1 MEREN
6 AAVPKD
12 TMSAKNRARQ
22 EKVEAYKR
30 EQARKKKSGRIWIVS
45 LSALAILAIG
55 GIVAVTVIGNQQIVE
70 ARNIDGLQTFEND
83 ADHVTGAVEYPQTPP
98 AGGPHNAVWMNCGV
112 YDQPVPNENA
122 VHDLEHGAVWAT
134 YDPALPQAEV
144 DALIAALPDT
154 YTVVSP
160 YEGLES
166 PIVLSA
172 WDAQVA
178 LDSPEDPRIDA
189 FVERFWQAST
199 APEPG
204 APCTGGIDAPGK
216 Q

>member
-1 MEREN
+1 
-6 AAVPKD
+6 
-12 TMSAKNRARQ
+12 MSAKNRARQ
-22 EKVEAYKR
+22 EKLEAYRR
-30 EQARKKKSGRIWIVS
+30 EQEKRKRSGRIWIWS
-45 LSALAILAIG
+45 LSALGVLAVG
-55 GIVAVTVIGNQQIVE
+55 AIVAVTVFGNQQIVE
-70 ARNIDGLQTFEND
+70 ARQIEGLQTFEND
-83 ADHVTGAVEYPQTPP
+83 ATHVAGTVDYEQTPP

-112 YDQPVPNENA
+112 YNEPVPNENA

-134 YDPALPQAEV
+134 YDPSLPQSEV
-144 DALIAALPDT
+144 DALIAAMPDT
-154 YTVVSP
+154 YAVVSP

-178 LDSPEDPRIDA
+178 IDSPEDPRIDA
-189 FVERFWQAST
+189 FIERFWQSST

>member
-1 MEREN
+1 
-6 AAVPKD
+6 
-12 TMSAKNRARQ
+12 MSAKNRARQ
-22 EKVEAYKR
+22 EKLEAYKR
-30 EQARKKKSGRIWIVS
+30 EQDRRKRGSRIWIWS
-45 LSALAILAIG
+45 LSALAVLAVG
-55 GIVAVTVIGNQQIVE
+55 GIVAVTVFGNQQIVE
-70 ARNIDGLQTFEND
+70 AREIDGLQTFDND
-83 ADHVTGAVEYPQTPP
+83 ATHVAGAVDYPQTPP

-134 YDPALPQAEV
+134 YDPELPQSEV
-144 DALIAALPDT
+144 DALIAAMPDT
-154 YTVVSP
+154 YSVVSP

-178 LDSPEDPRIDA
+178 IDSPEDPRIDA
-189 FVERFWQAST
+189 FVERFWQSSS

>member
-1 MEREN
+1 
-6 AAVPKD
+6 
-12 TMSAKNRARQ
+12 MSAKNRARQ
-22 EKVEAYKR
+22 EKLEAYKR
-30 EQARKKKSGRIWIVS
+30 EQDRRTRSSRIWIWS
-45 LSALAILAIG
+45 LSALAVLAVG
-55 GIVAVTVIGNQQIVE
+55 AIVAVTVFGNQQIVE
-70 ARNIDGLQTFEND
+70 ARQIDGLQTFEND
-83 ADHVTGAVEYPQTPP
+83 ATHVAGAVEYPQTPP

-134 YDPALPQAEV
+134 YDPSLPQSEV
-144 DALIAALPDT
+144 DALIAAMPET
-154 YTVVSP
+154 YSVVSP
-160 YEGLES
+160 YEGLTS

-178 LDSPEDPRIDA
+178 IDSPDDPRLAA
-189 FVERFWQAST
+189 FVERFWQSSS

>member
-1 MEREN
+1 M
-6 AAVPKD
+6 PKD

-22 EKVEAYKR
+22 DKVEAYKR
-30 EQARKKKSGRIWIVS
+30 EQAKRKRSGRIWIWS
-45 LSALAILAIG
+45 LSALAVVAIG
-55 GIVAVTVIGNQQIVE
+55 GIVAVTVFGNQQIVE
-70 ARNIDGLQTFEND
+70 ARQIDGLQTFEND
-83 ADHVTGAVEYPQTPP
+83 ATHVAGTVDYAQTPP

-112 YDQPVPNENA
+112 YDEPVPNENA

-134 YDPALPQAEV
+134 YDPSLPQSEV
-144 DALIAALPDT
+144 DALIAAMPDT
-154 YTVVSP
+154 YAVVSP

-178 LDSPEDPRIDA
+178 IDSPEDPRIDA
-189 FVERFWQAST
+189 FIERFWQAST

>member
-1 MEREN
+1 
-6 AAVPKD
+6 
-12 TMSAKNRARQ
+12 MSAKNRARQ
-22 EKVEAYKR
+22 EKLEAYRR
-30 EQARKKKSGRIWIVS
+30 EQEKRKRSGRIWIWS
-45 LSALAILAIG
+45 LSALAVVAIG
-55 GIVAVTVIGNQQIVE
+55 GIVAVTVFGNQQLVE
-70 ARNIDGLQTFEND
+70 ARQIDGLQTFEND
-83 ADHVTGAVEYPQTPP
+83 ATHVAGAVDYPQTPP

-112 YDQPVPNENA
+112 YSEPVPNENA

-134 YDPALPQAEV
+134 YDPSLPQSEV
-144 DALIAALPDT
+144 DALIEAMPDT
-154 YTVVSP
+154 YAVVSP
-160 YEGLES
+160 YEGLDS

-178 LDSPEDPRIDA
+178 IDSPEDPRIDA
-189 FVERFWQAST
+189 FIERFWQAST

>member
-1 MEREN
+1 M
-6 AAVPKD
+6 PKD

-22 EKVEAYKR
+22 EKLEAYRR
-30 EQARKKKSGRIWIVS
+30 EQEKRKRSGRIWIWS
-45 LSALAILAIG
+45 LSALAVIAVG
-55 GIVAVTVIGNQQIVE
+55 AIVAVTVIGNQQIVE
-70 ARNIDGLQTFEND
+70 ARQIDGLQTFEND
-83 ADHVTGAVEYPQTPP
+83 ATHVAGAVDYPQTPP
-98 AGGPHNAVWMNCGV
+98 AGGPHNSVWMNCGV

-134 YDPALPQAEV
+134 YDPSLPQSEV
-144 DALIAALPDT
+144 DALIAAMPDT
-154 YTVVSP
+154 YAVVSP
-160 YEGLES
+160 YEGLDS

-178 LDSPEDPRIDA
+178 IDSPDDPRIDA

>member
-1 MEREN
+1 
-6 AAVPKD
+6 
-12 TMSAKNRARQ
+12 MSAKNRARQ
-22 EKVEAYKR
+22 EKLEAYRR
-30 EQARKKKSGRIWIVS
+30 EQEKRKRSGRIWIWS
-45 LSALAILAIG
+45 LSALGVLAVG
-55 GIVAVTVIGNQQIVE
+55 AIVAVTVFGNQQIVE
-70 ARNIDGLQTFEND
+70 ARQIDGLQTFEND
-83 ADHVTGAVEYPQTPP
+83 ATHVAGTVDYPQTPP
-98 AGGPHNAVWMNCGV
+98 AGGPHNSVWMNCGV

-134 YDPALPQAEV
+134 YDPSLPQAEV
-144 DALIAALPDT
+144 DALIAAMPDT
-154 YTVVSP
+154 YAVVSP

-178 LDSPEDPRIDA
+178 IDSPDDPRIDA
-189 FVERFWQAST
+189 FIERFWQSST

>member
-1 MEREN
+1 M
-6 AAVPKD
+6 PKD
-12 TMSAKNRARQ
+12 TLSAKNRARQ
-22 EKVEAYKR
+22 EKLETYKR
-30 EQARKKKSGRIWIVS
+30 EQDRRKRGSRIWIWS
-45 LSALAILAIG
+45 LSALAVLAVG
-55 GIVAVTVIGNQQIVE
+55 GIVAVTVFGNQQIVE
-70 ARNIDGLQTFEND
+70 ARQIDGLQTFDND
-83 ADHVTGAVEYPQTPP
+83 ATHVAGAVDYPQTPP

-112 YDQPVPNENA
+112 YDKPVPNENA

-134 YDPALPQAEV
+134 YDPALPQSEV
-144 DALIAALPDT
+144 DALIAAMPDT
-154 YTVVSP
+154 YSVVSP

-178 LDSPEDPRIDA
+178 IDSPEDPRIDA
-189 FVERFWQAST
+189 FVERFWQSSS

>member
-1 MEREN
+1 M
-6 AAVPKD
+6 PKD

-22 EKVEAYKR
+22 DKVEAYKR
-30 EQARKKKSGRIWIVS
+30 EQAKRKRSGRIWIWS
-45 LSALAILAIG
+45 LSALAVVAIG
-55 GIVAVTVIGNQQIVE
+55 GIVAVTVLGNQQIVE
-70 ARNIDGLQTFEND
+70 ARQIDGLQTFEND
-83 ADHVTGAVEYPQTPP
+83 ATHVAGTVDYEQTPP

-112 YDQPVPNENA
+112 YNEPVPNENA

-134 YDPALPQAEV
+134 YDPSLPQSEV
-144 DALIAALPDT
+144 DALIAAMPET
-154 YTVVSP
+154 YAVVSP
-160 YEGLES
+160 YEGLDS

-178 LDSPEDPRIDA
+178 IDSPEDPRIDA
-189 FVERFWQAST
+189 FIERFWQSST

>member
-1 MEREN
+1 
-6 AAVPKD
+6 
-12 TMSAKNRARQ
+12 MSAKNRARQ
-22 EKVEAYKR
+22 EKLEAYKR
-30 EQARKKKSGRIWIVS
+30 EQDRRKRGSRIWIWS
-45 LSALAILAIG
+45 LSALAVLAVG
-55 GIVAVTVIGNQQIVE
+55 GIVAVTVFGNQQIVE
-70 ARNIDGLQTFEND
+70 AREIDGLQTFDND
-83 ADHVTGAVEYPQTPP
+83 ATHVAGAVDYPQTPP

-112 YDQPVPNENA
+112 YDEPVPNENA

-134 YDPALPQAEV
+134 YDPELPQSEV
-144 DALIAALPDT
+144 DALIAAMPDT
-154 YTVVSP
+154 YSVVSP

-178 LDSPEDPRIDA
+178 IDSPEDPRIDA
-189 FVERFWQAST
+189 FVERFWQSSS

>member
-1 MEREN
+1 
-6 AAVPKD
+6 
-12 TMSAKNRARQ
+12 MSAKNRARQ
-22 EKVEAYKR
+22 EKLEAYRR
-30 EQARKKKSGRIWIVS
+30 EQEKRKRSGRIWIWS
-45 LSALAILAIG
+45 LSALAVLAIG
-55 GIVAVTVIGNQQIVE
+55 GIIAVTVVGNRQLVE
-70 ARNIDGLQTFEND
+70 ARQIDGLQTFENE
-83 ADHVTGAVEYPQTPP
+83 ATHVAGTVDYPQTPP
-98 AGGPHNAVWMNCGV
+98 AGGPHNSVWMNCGV

-134 YDPALPQAEV
+134 YDPSLPQSEV
-144 DALIAALPDT
+144 DALIEAMPDT
-154 YTVVSP
+154 YSVVSP
-160 YEGLES
+160 YEGMDS

-178 LDSPEDPRIDA
+178 IDSPDDPRLDA

>member
-1 MEREN
+1 
-6 AAVPKD
+6 
-12 TMSAKNRARQ
+12 MSAKNRARQ
-22 EKVEAYKR
+22 EKLEAYRR
-30 EQARKKKSGRIWIVS
+30 EQEKRKRSGRIWIWS
-45 LSALAILAIG
+45 LSALAVLAVG
-55 GIVAVTVIGNQQIVE
+55 AIVAVTVIGNQQIVE
-70 ARNIDGLQTFEND
+70 ARQIDGLQTFEND
-83 ADHVTGAVEYPQTPP
+83 ATHVAGTVDYEQTPP
-98 AGGPHNAVWMNCGV
+98 AGGPHNSVWMNCGV

-134 YDPALPQAEV
+134 YDPSLPQSEV
-144 DALIAALPDT
+144 DALIEAMPDT
-154 YTVVSP
+154 YAVVSP

-178 LDSPEDPRIDA
+178 IDSPDDPRIDA

>member
-1 MEREN
+1 
-6 AAVPKD
+6 
-12 TMSAKNRARQ
+12 MSAKNRARQ
-22 EKVEAYKR
+22 DKVEAYKR
-30 EQARKKKSGRIWIVS
+30 EQAKRKRSGRIWIWS
-45 LSALAILAIG
+45 LSALAVVAIG
-55 GIVAVTVIGNQQIVE
+55 GIVAVTVFGNQQIVE
-70 ARNIDGLQTFEND
+70 ARQIDGLQTFEND
-83 ADHVTGAVEYPQTPP
+83 ATHVAGTVDYEQTPP

-112 YDQPVPNENA
+112 YDEPVPNENA

-134 YDPALPQAEV
+134 YDPSLPQSEV
-144 DALIAALPDT
+144 DALIAAMPDT
-154 YTVVSP
+154 YAVVSP
-160 YEGLES
+160 YEGLDS

-178 LDSPEDPRIDA
+178 IDSPEDPRIDA
-189 FVERFWQAST
+189 FIERFWQSST

>member
-1 MEREN
+1 
-6 AAVPKD
+6 
-12 TMSAKNRARQ
+12 MSAKNRARQ
-22 EKVEAYKR
+22 DKVEAYKR
-30 EQARKKKSGRIWIVS
+30 EQAKRKRSGRIWIWS
-45 LSALAILAIG
+45 LSALAVVAIG
-55 GIVAVTVIGNQQIVE
+55 GIVAVTVLGNQQIVE
-70 ARNIDGLQTFEND
+70 ARQIDGLQTFEND
-83 ADHVTGAVEYPQTPP
+83 ATHVAGTVDYEQTPP

-112 YDQPVPNENA
+112 YNEPVPNENA

-134 YDPALPQAEV
+134 YDPSLPQSEV
-144 DALIAALPDT
+144 DALIAAMPET
-154 YTVVSP
+154 YAVVSP
-160 YEGLES
+160 YEGLDS

-178 LDSPEDPRIDA
+178 IDSPEDPRIDA
-189 FVERFWQAST
+189 FIERFWQSST

>member
-1 MEREN
+1 
-6 AAVPKD
+6 
-12 TMSAKNRARQ
+12 MSAKNRARQ
-22 EKVEAYKR
+22 EKLESYKR
-30 EQARKKKSGRIWIVS
+30 EQARRKRNSRIWIGT
-45 LSALAILAIG
+45 LSALAVLAVG
-55 GIVAVTVIGNQQIVE
+55 GIIAVTVFGNQQIVQ
-70 ARNIDGLQTFEND
+70 ARQIDGLQTFEND
-83 ADHVTGAVEYPQTPP
+83 ATHVTGSVDYAQTPP

-134 YDPALPQAEV
+134 YDPSLPTSDV
-144 DALIAALPDT
+144 DALIAALPST
-154 YTVVSP
+154 YSVVSP
-160 YEGLES
+160 YEGLKS

-178 LDSPEDPRIDA
+178 IDSPDDPRLKA
-189 FVERFWQAST
+189 FVERFWQSSS

-204 APCTGGIDAPGK
+204 APCTGGLDAPGK

>member
-1 MEREN
+1 M
-6 AAVPKD
+6 PKD

-22 EKVEAYKR
+22 EKLEAYKR
-30 EQARKKKSGRIWIVS
+30 EQDRRKRGARIWIWS
-45 LSALAILAIG
+45 LSALAVLAVG
-55 GIVAVTVIGNQQIVE
+55 GIVAVTVFGNQQIVE
-70 ARNIDGLQTFEND
+70 AREIDGLQTFDND
-83 ADHVTGAVEYPQTPP
+83 ATHVAGAVDYPQTPP

-112 YDQPVPNENA
+112 YDEPVPNENA

-134 YDPALPQAEV
+134 YDPELPQSEV
-144 DALIAALPDT
+144 DALIAAMPDT
-154 YTVVSP
+154 YSVVSP

-178 LDSPEDPRIDA
+178 IDSPEDPRIDA
-189 FVERFWQAST
+189 FVERFWQSSS

>member
-70 ARNIDGLQTFEND
+70 ARTIDGLQTFENE

-134 YDPALPQAEV
+134 YDPSLPQSEV
-144 DALIAALPDT
+144 DELIAALPDT

-160 YEGLES
+160 FEGLES

-178 LDSPEDPRIDA
+178 IDSPEDPRIDA

>member
-1 MEREN
+1 M
-6 AAVPKD
+6 PKD

-22 EKVEAYKR
+22 EKLEAYKR
-30 EQARKKKSGRIWIVS
+30 EQDRRKRGSRIWIWS
-45 LSALAILAIG
+45 LSALAVLAVG
-55 GIVAVTVIGNQQIVE
+55 GIVAVTVFGNQQIVE
-70 ARNIDGLQTFEND
+70 AREIDGLQTFDND
-83 ADHVTGAVEYPQTPP
+83 ATHVAGAVDYPQTPP

-134 YDPALPQAEV
+134 YDPELPQSEV
-144 DALIAALPDT
+144 DALIAAMPDT
-154 YTVVSP
+154 YSVVSP

-178 LDSPEDPRIDA
+178 IDSPEDPRIDA
-189 FVERFWQAST
+189 FVERFWQSSS

>member
-1 MEREN
+1 
-6 AAVPKD
+6 
-12 TMSAKNRARQ
+12 MSAKNRARQ
-22 EKVEAYKR
+22 EKLESYKR
-30 EQARKKKSGRIWIVS
+30 EQERRKRSGRIWIWS
-45 LSALAILAIG
+45 LSALAVLAVG
-55 GIVAVTVIGNQQIVE
+55 GIVAVTVLGNQQIVE
-70 ARNIDGLQTFEND
+70 ARQIDGLQTYDND
-83 ADHVTGAVEYPQTPP
+83 ATHVAGAVEYPQTPP

-134 YDPALPQAEV
+134 YDPSLPQSEV
-144 DALIAALPDT
+144 DELIAAMPDT
-154 YTVVSP
+154 YAVVSP
-160 YEGLES
+160 YEGLDS

-178 LDSPEDPRIDA
+178 IDSPADPRLDA
-189 FVERFWQAST
+189 FVERFWQSSS

>member
-1 MEREN
+1 MPR
-6 AAVPKD
+6 D

-22 EKVEAYKR
+22 AKLEAYKR
-30 EQARKKKSGRIWIVS
+30 EQERRKRGSRIWIWS
-45 LSALAILAIG
+45 LSALAVLAVG
-55 GIVAVTVIGNQQIVE
+55 GIVAVTVFGNQQIVE
-70 ARNIDGLQTFEND
+70 ARQIDGLQTFEND
-83 ADHVTGAVEYPQTPP
+83 ATHVAGTVDYPQSPP

-112 YDQPVPNENA
+112 YDQPVPEENA

-134 YDPALPQAEV
+134 YDPALPQSEV
-144 DALIAALPDT
+144 DALIEAMPDT
-154 YTVVSP
+154 YSVVSP

-172 WDAQVA
+172 WDAQVSI
-178 LDSPEDPRIDA
+178 DSPDDPRLDA
-189 FVERFWQAST
+189 FVERFWQSSS

>member
-1 MEREN
+1 
-6 AAVPKD
+6 
-12 TMSAKNRARQ
+12 MSAKNRARQ
-22 EKVEAYKR
+22 DKVEAYKR
-30 EQARKKKSGRIWIVS
+30 EQAKRKRSGRIWIWS
-45 LSALAILAIG
+45 LSALAVVAIG
-55 GIVAVTVIGNQQIVE
+55 GIVAVTVLGNQQIVE
-70 ARNIDGLQTFEND
+70 ARQIDGLQTFEND
-83 ADHVTGAVEYPQTPP
+83 ATHVAGPVEYEQTPP

-112 YDQPVPNENA
+112 YNEPVPNENA

-134 YDPALPQAEV
+134 YDPSLPQSEV
-144 DALIAALPDT
+144 DALIAAMPET
-154 YTVVSP
+154 YAVVSP

-178 LDSPEDPRIDA
+178 IDSPEDPRIDA
-189 FVERFWQAST
+189 FIERFWQAST

>member
-1 MEREN
+1 M
-6 AAVPKD
+6 PKD

-22 EKVEAYKR
+22 EKLEAYKR
-30 EQARKKKSGRIWIVS
+30 EQAKRKRSGRIWIWS
-45 LSALAILAIG
+45 LSALAVVAIG
-55 GIVAVTVIGNQQIVE
+55 GIVAVTVLGNQQIVE
-70 ARNIDGLQTFEND
+70 ARQIDGLQTFEND
-83 ADHVTGAVEYPQTPP
+83 ATHVAGAVEYEQTPP

-134 YDPALPQAEV
+134 YDPSLPQSEV
-144 DALIAALPDT
+144 DALIAAMPDT
-154 YTVVSP
+154 YSVVSP
-160 YEGLES
+160 YEGLDS

-178 LDSPEDPRIDA
+178 IDSPEDPRIDA
-189 FVERFWQAST
+189 FVERFWQSST

>member
-1 MEREN
+1 
-6 AAVPKD
+6 
-12 TMSAKNRARQ
+12 MSAKNRARQ

-70 ARNIDGLQTFEND
+70 ARNIDGLQTFENE

-134 YDPALPQAEV
+134 YDPSLPQSEV
-144 DALIAALPDT
+144 DSLIAALPDT

-178 LDSPEDPRIDA
+178 IDSPEDPRIDA

>member
-1 MEREN
+1 
-6 AAVPKD
+6 
-12 TMSAKNRARQ
+12 MSAKNRARQ
-22 EKVEAYKR
+22 DKVEAYKR
-30 EQARKKKSGRIWIVS
+30 EQAKRKRSGRIWIWS
-45 LSALAILAIG
+45 LSALAVVAIG
-55 GIVAVTVIGNQQIVE
+55 GIVAVTVFGNQQIVE
-70 ARNIDGLQTFEND
+70 ARQIDGLQTFEND
-83 ADHVTGAVEYPQTPP
+83 ATHVAGTVDYEQTPP

-112 YDQPVPNENA
+112 YNEPVPNENA

-134 YDPALPQAEV
+134 YDPSLPQSEV
-144 DALIAALPDT
+144 DALIAAMPDT
-154 YTVVSP
+154 YAVVSP

-178 LDSPEDPRIDA
+178 IDSPEDPRIDA
-189 FVERFWQAST
+189 FIERFWQSST

>member
-1 MEREN
+1 
-6 AAVPKD
+6 
-12 TMSAKNRARQ
+12 MSAKNRARQ
-22 EKVEAYKR
+22 EKLEAYKR
-30 EQARKKKSGRIWIVS
+30 EQDRRKRGSRIWIWS
-45 LSALAILAIG
+45 LSALAVLAVG
-55 GIVAVTVIGNQQIVE
+55 GIVAVTVFGNQQIVE
-70 ARNIDGLQTFEND
+70 AREIDGLQTFDND
-83 ADHVTGAVEYPQTPP
+83 ATHVAGAVDYPQTPP

-112 YDQPVPNENA
+112 YDEPVPNENA

-134 YDPALPQAEV
+134 YDPELPQSEV
-144 DALIAALPDT
+144 NALIAAMPDT
-154 YTVVSP
+154 YSVVSP

-178 LDSPEDPRIDA
+178 IDSPEDPRIDA
-189 FVERFWQAST
+189 FVERFWQSSS

-204 APCTGGIDAPGK
+204 APCTGGIDASGK

>member
-1 MEREN
+1 
-6 AAVPKD
+6 
-12 TMSAKNRARQ
+12 MSAKNRARQ
-22 EKVEAYKR
+22 EKLETYKR
-30 EQARKKKSGRIWIVS
+30 EQDRRKRGSRIWIWS
-45 LSALAILAIG
+45 LSALAVLAVG
-55 GIVAVTVIGNQQIVE
+55 GIVAVTVFGNQQIVE
-70 ARNIDGLQTFEND
+70 ARQIDGLQTFDND
-83 ADHVTGAVEYPQTPP
+83 ATHVAGAVDYPQTPP

-112 YDQPVPNENA
+112 YDKPVPNENA

-134 YDPALPQAEV
+134 YDPALPQSEV
-144 DALIAALPDT
+144 DALIAAMPDT
-154 YTVVSP
+154 YSVVSP

-178 LDSPEDPRIDA
+178 IDSPEDPRIDA
-189 FVERFWQAST
+189 FVERFWQSSS

>member
-1 MEREN
+1 
-6 AAVPKD
+6 
-12 TMSAKNRARQ
+12 MSAKNRARQ
-22 EKVEAYKR
+22 EKLEAYKR
-30 EQARKKKSGRIWIVS
+30 EQAKRKRSGRIWIWS
-45 LSALAILAIG
+45 LSALAVVAIG
-55 GIVAVTVIGNQQIVE
+55 GIVAVTVLGNQQIVE
-70 ARNIDGLQTFEND
+70 ARQIDGLQTFEND
-83 ADHVTGAVEYPQTPP
+83 ATHVAGAVEYEQTPP

-134 YDPALPQAEV
+134 YDPSLPQSEV
-144 DALIAALPDT
+144 DALIAAMPDT
-154 YTVVSP
+154 YSVVSP
-160 YEGLES
+160 YEGLDS

-178 LDSPEDPRIDA
+178 IDSPEDPRIDA
-189 FVERFWQAST
+189 FVERFWQSST

>member
-1 MEREN
+1 
-6 AAVPKD
+6 
-12 TMSAKNRARQ
+12 MSAKNRARQ
-22 EKVEAYKR
+22 DKVEAYKR
-30 EQARKKKSGRIWIVS
+30 EQAKRKRSGRIWIWS
-45 LSALAILAIG
+45 LSALAVVAIG
-55 GIVAVTVIGNQQIVE
+55 GIVAVTVFGNQQIVE
-70 ARNIDGLQTFEND
+70 ARQIDGLQTFEND
-83 ADHVTGAVEYPQTPP
+83 ATHVAGTVDYEQTPP

-112 YDQPVPNENA
+112 YNEPVPNENA

-134 YDPALPQAEV
+134 YDPSLPQSEV
-144 DALIAALPDT
+144 DALIAAMPET
-154 YTVVSP
+154 YAVVSP
-160 YEGLES
+160 YEGLDS

-178 LDSPEDPRIDA
+178 IDSPEDPRIDA
-189 FVERFWQAST
+189 FIERFWQSST

>member
-1 MEREN
+1 
-6 AAVPKD
+6 
-12 TMSAKNRARQ
+12 MSAKNRARQ
-22 EKVEAYKR
+22 EKLEAYRR
-30 EQARKKKSGRIWIVS
+30 EQEKRKRSGRIWIWS
-45 LSALAILAIG
+45 LSALAVIAVG
-55 GIVAVTVIGNQQIVE
+55 AIVAVTVIGNQQIVE
-70 ARNIDGLQTFEND
+70 ARQIDGLQTFEND
-83 ADHVTGAVEYPQTPP
+83 ATHVAGAVDYPQTPP
-98 AGGPHNAVWMNCGV
+98 AGGPHNSVWMNCGV

-134 YDPALPQAEV
+134 YDPSLPQSEV
-144 DALIAALPDT
+144 DALIAAMPDT
-154 YTVVSP
+154 YAVVSP
-160 YEGLES
+160 YEGLDS

-178 LDSPEDPRIDA
+178 IDSPDDPRIDA

>member
-1 MEREN
+1 MPR
-6 AAVPKD
+6 D

-22 EKVEAYKR
+22 EKLEAYRR
-30 EQARKKKSGRIWIVS
+30 EQEKRKRSGRIWIWS
-45 LSALAILAIG
+45 LSALGVLAVG
-55 GIVAVTVIGNQQIVE
+55 AIVAVTVFGNQQIVE
-70 ARNIDGLQTFEND
+70 ARQIDGLQTFEND
-83 ADHVTGAVEYPQTPP
+83 ATHVAGTVDYPQTPP
-98 AGGPHNAVWMNCGV
+98 AGGPHNSVWMNCGV

-134 YDPALPQAEV
+134 YDPSLPQAEV
-144 DALIAALPDT
+144 DALIAAMPDT
-154 YTVVSP
+154 YAVVSP

-178 LDSPEDPRIDA
+178 IDSPDDPRIDA
-189 FVERFWQAST
+189 FIERFWQSST

>member
-1 MEREN
+1 
-6 AAVPKD
+6 
-12 TMSAKNRARQ
+12 MSAKNRARQ
-22 EKVEAYKR
+22 EKLEAYKR
-30 EQARKKKSGRIWIVS
+30 EQDRRTRSSRIWIWS
-45 LSALAILAIG
+45 LSALAVLAVG
-55 GIVAVTVIGNQQIVE
+55 AIVAVTVFGNQQIVE
-70 ARNIDGLQTFEND
+70 ARQIDGLQTFEND
-83 ADHVTGAVEYPQTPP
+83 ATHVAGAVEYPQTPP

-134 YDPALPQAEV
+134 YDPSLPQSEV
-144 DALIAALPDT
+144 AALIAAMPET
-154 YTVVSP
+154 YSVVSP
-160 YEGLES
+160 YEGLTS

-178 LDSPEDPRIDA
+178 IDSPDDPRLAA
-189 FVERFWQAST
+189 FVERFWQSSS

>member
-1 MEREN
+1 M
-6 AAVPKD
+6 PKD

-22 EKVEAYKR
+22 DKVEAYKR
-30 EQARKKKSGRIWIVS
+30 EQAKRKRSGRIWIWS
-45 LSALAILAIG
+45 LSTLAVVAIG
-55 GIVAVTVIGNQQIVE
+55 GIVAVTVFGNQQIVE
-70 ARNIDGLQTFEND
+70 ARQIDGLQTFEND
-83 ADHVTGAVEYPQTPP
+83 ATHVAGTVDYEQTPP

-112 YDQPVPNENA
+112 YNEPVPNENA

-134 YDPALPQAEV
+134 YDPSLPQSEV
-144 DALIAALPDT
+144 DALIAAMPDT
-154 YTVVSP
+154 YAVVSP
-160 YEGLES
+160 YEGLDS

-178 LDSPEDPRIDA
+178 IDSPEDPRIDA
-189 FVERFWQAST
+189 FIERFWQSST

>member
-1 MEREN
+1 M
-6 AAVPKD
+6 PKD

-22 EKVEAYKR
+22 EKLEAYKR
-30 EQARKKKSGRIWIVS
+30 EQDRRKRGSRIWIWS
-45 LSALAILAIG
+45 LSALAVLAVG
-55 GIVAVTVIGNQQIVE
+55 GIVAVTVFGNQQIVE
-70 ARNIDGLQTFEND
+70 AREIDGLQTFDND
-83 ADHVTGAVEYPQTPP
+83 ATHVAGAVDYPQTPP

-112 YDQPVPNENA
+112 YDEPVPNENA

-134 YDPALPQAEV
+134 YDPELPQSEV
-144 DALIAALPDT
+144 DALIAAMPDT
-154 YTVVSP
+154 YSVVSP

-178 LDSPEDPRIDA
+178 IDSPEDPRIDA
-189 FVERFWQAST
+189 FVERFWQSSS

>member
-1 MEREN
+1 
-6 AAVPKD
+6 
-12 TMSAKNRARQ
+12 MSAKNRARQ
-22 EKVEAYKR
+22 DKVEAYKR
-30 EQARKKKSGRIWIVS
+30 EQAKRKRSGRIWIWS
-45 LSALAILAIG
+45 LSALAVVAIG
-55 GIVAVTVIGNQQIVE
+55 GIVAVTVFGNQQIVE
-70 ARNIDGLQTFEND
+70 ARQIDGLQTFEND
-83 ADHVTGAVEYPQTPP
+83 ATHVAGAVEYEQTPP

-134 YDPALPQAEV
+134 YDPSLPQSEV
-144 DALIAALPDT
+144 DALIAAMPDT
-154 YTVVSP
+154 YAVVSP

-178 LDSPEDPRIDA
+178 IDSPEDPRIDA
-189 FVERFWQAST
+189 FIERFWQAST

>member
-1 MEREN
+1 M
-6 AAVPKD
+6 AKD

-22 EKVEAYKR
+22 EKLEAYKR
-30 EQARKKKSGRIWIVS
+30 EQDRRKRGSRIWIWS
-45 LSALAILAIG
+45 LSALAVLAVG
-55 GIVAVTVIGNQQIVE
+55 GIVAVTVFGNQQIVE
-70 ARNIDGLQTFEND
+70 AREIDGLQTFDND
-83 ADHVTGAVEYPQTPP
+83 ATHVAGAVDYPQTPP

-112 YDQPVPNENA
+112 YDEPVPNENA

-134 YDPALPQAEV
+134 YDPELPQSEV
-144 DALIAALPDT
+144 DALIAAMPDT
-154 YTVVSP
+154 YSVVSP

-178 LDSPEDPRIDA
+178 IDSPEDPRIDA
-189 FVERFWQAST
+189 FVERFWQSSS

>member
-1 MEREN
+1 
-6 AAVPKD
+6 
-12 TMSAKNRARQ
+12 MSAKNRARQ
-22 EKVEAYKR
+22 DKVEAYKR
-30 EQARKKKSGRIWIVS
+30 EQAKRKRSGRIWIWS
-45 LSALAILAIG
+45 LSALAVVAIG
-55 GIVAVTVIGNQQIVE
+55 GIVAVTVFGNQQIVE
-70 ARNIDGLQTFEND
+70 ARQIDGLQTFEND
-83 ADHVTGAVEYPQTPP
+83 ATHVAGTVDYEQTPP

-112 YDQPVPNENA
+112 YNEPVPNENA

-134 YDPALPQAEV
+134 YDPSLPQSEV
-144 DALIAALPDT
+144 DALIAAMPDT
-154 YTVVSP
+154 YAVVSP
-160 YEGLES
+160 YEGLDS

-178 LDSPEDPRIDA
+178 IDSPEDPRIDA
-189 FVERFWQAST
+189 FIERFWQSST

>member
-1 MEREN
+1 
-6 AAVPKD
+6 
-12 TMSAKNRARQ
+12 MSAKNRARQ

-134 YDPALPQAEV
+134 YDPSLPQSEV
-144 DALIAALPDT
+144 DSLIAALPDT

-178 LDSPEDPRIDA
+178 IDSPEDPRIDA

>member
-1 MEREN
+1 M
-6 AAVPKD
+6 PKD

-70 ARNIDGLQTFEND
+70 ARNIDGLQTFENE

-134 YDPALPQAEV
+134 YDPSLPQSEV
-144 DALIAALPDT
+144 DSLIAALPDT

-178 LDSPEDPRIDA
+178 IDSPEDPRIDA

>member
-1 MEREN
+1 
-6 AAVPKD
+6 
-12 TMSAKNRARQ
+12 MSAKNRARQ
-22 EKVEAYKR
+22 EKLDAYKR
-30 EQARKKKSGRIWIVS
+30 EQERRKRSGRIWVWS
-45 LSALAILAIG
+45 LSALAVLAIG
-55 GIVAVTVIGNQQIVE
+55 AIVAVTIIGNQQIVQ
-70 ARNIDGLQTFEND
+70 ARQIDGLQTFENE
-83 ADHVTGAVEYPQTPP
+83 ATHVAGTVDYPQTPP

-134 YDPALPQAEV
+134 YDPSLPQSEV
-144 DALIAALPDT
+144 DALIAAMPDT
-154 YTVVSP
+154 YAVVSP

-178 LDSPEDPRIDA
+178 IDSPDDPRINA
-189 FVERFWQAST
+189 FIERFWQASS

>member
-1 MEREN
+1 
-6 AAVPKD
+6 
-12 TMSAKNRARQ
+12 MSTKNRARQ
-22 EKVEAYKR
+22 EKLEAYKR
-30 EQARKKKSGRIWIVS
+30 EQDRRTRSSRIWIWS
-45 LSALAILAIG
+45 LSALAVLAVG
-55 GIVAVTVIGNQQIVE
+55 GIVAVTVFGNQQIVE
-70 ARNIDGLQTFEND
+70 ARQIDGLQTFTND
-83 ADHVTGAVEYPQTPP
+83 ATHVAGAVEYPQTPP
-98 AGGPHNAVWMNCGV
+98 AGGPHTAVWMNCGV

-134 YDPALPQAEV
+134 YDPSLPQSEV
-144 DALIAALPDT
+144 DALVAAMPET
-154 YTVVSP
+154 YSVVSP
-160 YEGLES
+160 YEGLTS

-178 LDSPEDPRIDA
+178 IDSPDDPRLNA
-189 FVERFWQAST
+189 FVERFWQSSS